1 MKMWKYTINIGG
13 KHMDE
18 ERKEPM
24 TYDEH
29 EALLIQVSNANGD
42 VGSMTEA
49 LQSLRD
55 NYRLTRDS
63 YDTNRTEL
71 EALNDNYK
79 KLEQKNLDLF
89 MRISAQDKKDDEN
102 EDIEKDGDLKTLSYD
117 DLFDERQ
124 GG

>member
-1 MKMWKYTINIGG
+1 
-13 KHMDE
+13 MDNE
-18 ERKEPM
+18 NREPM

-29 EALLIQVSNANGD
+29 ETLLIQVSNANGD

-55 NYRLTRDS
+55 NYKYIRES
-63 YDTNRTEL
+63 YDANRTEL
-71 EALNDNYK
+71 EMLNDKYK

-89 MRISAQDKKDDEN
+89 MRISADDKKEKEN
-102 EDIEKDGDLKTLSYD
+102 EDIEKDDEVENLSYNE
-117 DLFDERQ
+117 LFEERQ

>member
-1 MKMWKYTINIGG
+1 
-13 KHMDE
+13 MDE

-42 VGSMTEA
+42 VGSLTEA

-63 YDTNRTEL
+63 YDANKTEL
-71 EALNDNYK
+71 ETLNEKYK

-89 MRISAQDKKDDEN
+89 MRVTAEDKKEDEN
-102 EDIEKDGDLKTLSYD
+102 EDIEKDSELDELTYD

>member
-1 MKMWKYTINIGG
+1 
-13 KHMDE
+13 MDE

-42 VGSMTEA
+42 VGSLTEA
-49 LQSLRD
+49 LQSLRE
-55 NYRLTRDS
+55 NYKLTRDG
-63 YDTNRTEL
+63 YDTNRKEL
-71 EALNDNYK
+71 EALNDKYK

-89 MRISAQDKKDDEN
+89 MRVTAEDKKEEEK
-102 EDIEKDGDLKTLSYD
+102 EDIEKDDELEDLKYE
-117 DLFDERQ
+117 DLFNERQ

>member
-1 MKMWKYTINIGG
+1 MG
-13 KHMDE
+13 E

-24 TYDEH
+24 TYNEH

-42 VGSMTEA
+42 VGGLTEA
-49 LQSLRD
+49 LQSLRE
-55 NYRLTRDS
+55 NYKLTRDG
-63 YDTNRTEL
+63 YDTSRKEL
-71 EALNDNYK
+71 EALNDKYK

-102 EDIEKDGDLKTLSYD
+102 EDIEKDSDLETLSYD
-117 DLFDERQ
+117 DLFNERQ

>member
-1 MKMWKYTINIGG
+1 
-13 KHMDE
+13 MDE
-18 ERKEPM
+18 ENRLPM

-29 EALLIQVSNANGD
+29 EALLIQVLNANGD

-63 YDTNRTEL
+63 YDANVTEL
-71 EALNDNYK
+71 EALNNKYK

-89 MRISAQDKKDDEN
+89 MRVSAEDKKEDKN
-102 EDIEKDGDLKTLSYD
+102 EDIEKDSDLEELSYE

>member
-1 MKMWKYTINIGG
+1 MKMWKYTIIGG
-13 KHMDE
+13 GLHMDE

-42 VGSMTEA
+42 VGSLTEA
-49 LQSLRD
+49 LQSLRE
-55 NYRLTRDS
+55 NYKLTRDS
-63 YDTNRTEL
+63 YDTNRKEL
-71 EALNDNYK
+71 EALNDKYK

-102 EDIEKDGDLKTLSYD
+102 EDIEKDSDLETLSYD

>member
-1 MKMWKYTINIGG
+1 
-13 KHMDE
+13 MDE

-29 EALLIQVSNANGD
+29 EALLIQVSKANGD
-42 VGSMTEA
+42 VGSITEA

-63 YDTNRTEL
+63 YDAGRTEL
-71 EALNDNYK
+71 EALNDKYK
-79 KLEQKNLDLF
+79 ELEQKNLDLF
-89 MRISAQDKKDDEN
+89 MRISAEDKKEDES
-102 EDIEKDGDLKTLSYD
+102 EDTEKDSDSGELSYD
-117 DLFDERQ
+117 DLFDEKQ

>member
-1 MKMWKYTINIGG
+1 
-13 KHMDE
+13 MDE
-18 ERKEPM
+18 EIKEPM

-29 EALLIQVSNANGD
+29 EALLIQVSNANANGD
-42 VGSMTEA
+42 VGSLTEA

-71 EALNDNYK
+71 EALNDKYK

-89 MRISAQDKKDDEN
+89 MRVSAEDKKEDEN
-102 EDIEKDGDLKTLSYD
+102 KDIEKDSNLEELSYE

>member
-1 MKMWKYTINIGG
+1 
-13 KHMDE
+13 MDE
-18 ERKEPM
+18 ERKKPM

-29 EALLIQVSNANGD
+29 EALLIQLSNANGD
-42 VGSMTEA
+42 VGSLTEA
-49 LQSLRD
+49 LQSLRE
-55 NYRLTRDS
+55 NYKLTRDG
-63 YDTNRTEL
+63 YDTNRKEL
-71 EALNDNYK
+71 EALNDKYK

-102 EDIEKDGDLKTLSYD
+102 EDIEKDSDLETLSYD

>member
-1 MKMWKYTINIGG
+1 
-13 KHMDE
+13 MDE

-29 EALLIQVSNANGD
+29 EALLLQVSNANGD
-42 VGSMTEA
+42 IGSLTEA

-63 YDTNRTEL
+63 YDANITEL
-71 EALNDNYK
+71 EELNDKYK
-79 KLEQKNLDLF
+79 KLEQKNLNLF
-89 MRISAQDKKDDEN
+89 MRISAEDKKDDEN
-102 EDIEKDGDLKTLSYD
+102 EDVEKDSDLEELSYE

>member
-1 MKMWKYTINIGG
+1 ME
-13 KHMDE
+13 DE
-18 ERKEPM
+18 KKEPI

-55 NYRLTRDS
+55 NYKLARES
-63 YDTNRTEL
+63 YDTNKTEL
-71 EALNDNYK
+71 EALNDKYK

-89 MRISAQDKKDDEN
+89 MRVTAEDKKEEEK
-102 EDIEKDGDLKTLSYD
+102 EDIEKDDELEDLKYE

>member
-1 MKMWKYTINIGG
+1 
-13 KHMDE
+13 MDNE
-18 ERKEPM
+18 NREPM

-55 NYRLTRDS
+55 NYKYTRES
-63 YDTNRTEL
+63 YDANRTEL
-71 EALNDNYK
+71 EMLNDKYK

-89 MRISAQDKKDDEN
+89 MRVSAQDKKGDEN
-102 EDIEKDGDLKTLSYD
+102 EDIEKDSDLEALDYE